1 MDAQSA
7 SAAKPPTGKKMKAR
21 APPPPGKPA
30 PLDALGQQRPPG
42 SALSLQRNLVPVKE
56 AQRDGPLDITV
67 VLPSGLEKQ
76 SVVSGSQAMMDLL
89 VELCLQNHLNPS
101 HHALEVQ
108 ASETR
113 QPLSFKPNTPV
124 GTLDVHT
131 VFLKEKVPE
140 EKAKPGPPKA
150 PETSVRLV
158 VNYLRTQKAVVRV
171 SPEVPL
177 QNILP
182 IICAKC
188 DVSPD
193 HVVLLRD
200 IGGEELELS
209 KSLRELGVKE
219 LYAWDNRGE
228 TFRKSS
234 LGNEEANKEKKTFLG
249 FFKASKS
256 SSSKAEQPGLSG
268 VDSEEDTLKPAPGR
282 GLNGCSTT
290 PNSPSMPSRSLTLG
304 PSLSLGN
311 VSGVSLRSEMKKRR
325 APPPPSAG
333 PPVQD
338 KVSEKVSLGSQMDL
352 QKKKRRAPAPPPPQP
367 PPPPPSPLVPSR
379 TEDSE
384 EKRKSA
390 VGVGRQVPQKPP
402 RGTARGPPQL
412 VLPPPPPYPPPDTD
426 AAEPL
431 GFPGEGAGS
440 EASDL
445 RPKLS
450 LPLGPTGV
458 DGVAPVPVEAEET
471 ASVGSCFAS
480 EDTTEDSGVMSSPSD
495 IVSLDSQHDS
505 VKSKDKWATDQ
516 EDSSDQDFAGT
527 PELGP
532 PKSPPWDRNSP
543 GSTNPRAGRVATAT
557 GDGDSDFL
565 LVGQFQR
572 ALVEFEGDTEDMEES
587 YGTDSNSLTSSSTG
601 ESHHS
606 AREAPASDGDADA
619 IPVTFIGEVPDDPL
633 DLGVF
638 CNRNNNAG
646 SFDTED
652 AASRRAHLSPF
663 QAGHSQPHARVSTAG
678 PDPQAPSRDA
688 SATSAT
694 HRNGHSAAAGP
705 LGTAFASRLHA
716 DERNMEKDP
725 ARGPA
730 CGEKTQATENTRP
743 PALTGK
749 DSRASS
755 AISAPLAWYQQGQTP
770 GGSYGLRHGLTTYKI
785 VPAKSETRRYNR
797 AGSLSLGAI
806 MIDELGDLV
815 SPHTNTRTISSAPS
829 PPDADPQPVE
839 KVREFWR
846 CNSMDKPSG
855 PTKRPLPASTSVPP
869 STCTS
874 APTSAS
880 VVLAQPLHPDGRPR
894 AVNTPTAPRPQSA
907 AQEAGTHLEEGR
919 SRPLSLSVV
928 TCHTQVPATGST
940 EVMFPRPQR
949 RTSSQYVASAIAR
962 RIGPPKAQQHGSS
975 EKSHAGRAPAPAA
988 QPLLAPC
995 LSSETQGHKGSA
1007 EQTCVVGSAAGAH
1020 PRGDI
1025 CSPQGKPSSPGD
1037 SLPSVPIGSGFPRG
1051 GSSRRDHVSVEQACG
1066 FTGKQSTRN
1075 QKPGT
1080 ASDPVCPR
1088 NGARPLTQQV
1098 ADTQAPSGTVLLNGS
1113 AWALGSRGLPG
1124 PPSGSGTEHGRAVSQ
1139 LSVGQCVS
1147 PGSKDTPQPLP
1158 SNVHDTDGAPPLS
1171 IFGPKKKFRP
1181 VVQRPV
1187 PEDTSLHSALMQAIV
1202 SAGGTHTLRKT
1213 AELNVER
1220 GPKKPSY
1227 TEAES
1232 ERSALLAAIRG
1243 HSGSRSLRKVSS
1255 SASEELQIFRDAAR
1269 SAAGPGDPWQEDPAP
1284 PPPPALPPPALPAS
1298 RALSASGAA
1307 SRSSTGT
1314 LDNPVDAR
1322 QALMD
1327 AIRSGTGA
1335 ARLKKVPLLV

>member
-1 MDAQSA
+1 MDAQRA

-101 HHALEVQ
+101 HHALEVH
-108 ASETR
+108 ASETQ

-140 EKAKPGPPKA
+140 DKAKPGPPKA
-150 PETSVRLV
+150 PEKSVRLV

-200 IGGEELELS
+200 NIGGEELELS

-256 SSSKAEQPGLSG
+256 SSSK
-268 VDSEEDTLKPAPGR
+268 
-282 GLNGCSTT
+282 GCSTT

-367 PPPPPSPLVPSR
+367 PPPSPLVPSR

-390 VGVGRQVPQKPP
+390 VV
-402 RGTARGPPQL
+402 
-412 VLPPPPPYPPPDTD
+412 
-426 AAEPL
+426 
-431 GFPGEGAGS
+431 
-440 EASDL
+440 
-445 RPKLS
+445 S

-458 DGVAPVPVEAEET
+458 DGATPVPVEAEET

-505 VKSKDKWATDQ
+505 LKSKDKWATDQ

-532 PKSPPWDRNSP
+532 PKSPPWDRNGP
-543 GSTNPRAGRVATAT
+543 GSMNPRAGRVATAT
-557 GDGDSDFL
+557 GDGDGDFL
-565 LVGQFQR
+565 LTGQFQR
-572 ALVEFEGDTEDMEES
+572 ALVEFEGDMEDVEES

-601 ESHHS
+601 ESHHG

-663 QAGHSQPHARVSTAG
+663 QAGPSQPHARVSTEG

-688 SATSAT
+688 SAASAT
-694 HRNGHSAAAGP
+694 RRDGRPAAAGP
-705 LGTAFASRLHA
+705 LGTAFASRLRA
-716 DERNMEKDP
+716 DEHNTENDA

-730 CGEKTQATENTRP
+730 YGEKTQATENTRP
-743 PALTGK
+743 PALPGK

-755 AISAPLAWYQQGQTP
+755 AISAPLAWHQRGQTP

-785 VPAKSETRRYNR
+785 VPAKSETRRYDT
-797 AGSLSLGAI
+797 AGSLSSGAI
-806 MIDELGDLV
+806 MINERGDLV

-829 PPDADPQPVE
+829 LPDTDPQPVE

-846 CNSMDKPSG
+846 CNSVDKPPG
-855 PTKRPLPASTSVPP
+855 QTKRPLPTSTSVPA

-874 APTSAS
+874 SPTSASAS
-880 VVLAQPLHPDGRPR
+880 VVLAQPLHPDGWPR

-975 EKSHAGRAPAPAA
+975 DKGHAGRAPAPAA
-988 QPLLAPC
+988 QPLPAPC
-995 LSSETQGHKGSA
+995 LSSETQGRKGSA
-1007 EQTCVVGSAAGAH
+1007 GQTCVAGSAAGAH

-1025 CSPQGKPSSPGD
+1025 CSPQGKLSSPGD

-1051 GSSRRDHVSVEQACG
+1051 GPSQRDPISLEQACG

-1098 ADTQAPSGTVLLNGS
+1098 ADAQAPSGTVLLNGS
-1113 AWALGSRGLPG
+1113 AWAPGSRGLPG

-1158 SNVHDTDGAPPLS
+1158 SNAHDTDGAPPLS

-1243 HSGSRSLRKVSS
+1243 HSGSRSLRKV
-1255 SASEELQIFRDAAR
+1255 
-1269 SAAGPGDPWQEDPAP
+1269 
-1284 PPPPALPPPALPAS
+1284 
-1298 RALSASGAA
+1298 
-1307 SRSSTGT
+1307 
-1314 LDNPVDAR
+1314 
-1322 QALMD
+1322 
-1327 AIRSGTGA
+1327 
-1335 ARLKKVPLLV
+1335 PLLV

>member
-1 MDAQSA
+1 MDAQRA

-101 HHALEVQ
+101 HHALEVH
-108 ASETR
+108 ASETQ

-140 EKAKPGPPKA
+140 DKAKPGPPKA
-150 PETSVRLV
+150 PEKSVRLV

-200 IGGEELELS
+200 NIGGEELELS

-256 SSSKAEQPGLSG
+256 SSSK
-268 VDSEEDTLKPAPGR
+268 
-282 GLNGCSTT
+282 GCSTT

-367 PPPPPSPLVPSR
+367 PPPSPLVPSR

-390 VGVGRQVPQKPP
+390 VV
-402 RGTARGPPQL
+402 
-412 VLPPPPPYPPPDTD
+412 
-426 AAEPL
+426 
-431 GFPGEGAGS
+431 
-440 EASDL
+440 
-445 RPKLS
+445 S

-458 DGVAPVPVEAEET
+458 DGATPVPVEAEET

-505 VKSKDKWATDQ
+505 LKSKDKWATDQ

-532 PKSPPWDRNSP
+532 PKSPPWDRNGP
-543 GSTNPRAGRVATAT
+543 GSMNPRAGRVATAT
-557 GDGDSDFL
+557 GDGDGDFL
-565 LVGQFQR
+565 LTGQFQR
-572 ALVEFEGDTEDMEES
+572 ALVEFEGDMEDVEES

-601 ESHHS
+601 ESHHG

-663 QAGHSQPHARVSTAG
+663 QAGPSQPHARVSTEG

-688 SATSAT
+688 SAASAT
-694 HRNGHSAAAGP
+694 RRDGRPAAAGP
-705 LGTAFASRLHA
+705 LGTAFASRLRA
-716 DERNMEKDP
+716 DEHNTENDA

-730 CGEKTQATENTRP
+730 YGEKTQATENTRP
-743 PALTGK
+743 PALPGK

-755 AISAPLAWYQQGQTP
+755 AISAPLAWHQRGQTP

-785 VPAKSETRRYNR
+785 VPAKSETRRYDT
-797 AGSLSLGAI
+797 AGSLSSGAI
-806 MIDELGDLV
+806 MINERGDLV

-829 PPDADPQPVE
+829 LPDTDPQPVE

-846 CNSMDKPSG
+846 CNSVDKPPG
-855 PTKRPLPASTSVPP
+855 QTKRPLPTSTSVPA

-874 APTSAS
+874 SPTSASAS
-880 VVLAQPLHPDGRPR
+880 VVLAQPLHPDGWPR

-975 EKSHAGRAPAPAA
+975 DKGHAGRAPAPAA
-988 QPLLAPC
+988 QPLPAPC
-995 LSSETQGHKGSA
+995 LSSETQGRKGSA
-1007 EQTCVVGSAAGAH
+1007 GQTCVAGSAAGAH

-1025 CSPQGKPSSPGD
+1025 CSPQGKLSSPGD

-1051 GSSRRDHVSVEQACG
+1051 GPSQRDPISLEQACG

-1098 ADTQAPSGTVLLNGS
+1098 ADAQAPSGTVLLNGS
-1113 AWALGSRGLPG
+1113 AWAPGSRGLPG

-1158 SNVHDTDGAPPLS
+1158 SNAHDTDGAPPLS

-1269 SAAGPGDPWQEDPAP
+1269 SAAGPGDPWREDPGP
-1284 PPPPALPPPALPAS
+1284 PPPPALPAPALPAS

-1307 SRSSTGT
+1307 SGSSTGT